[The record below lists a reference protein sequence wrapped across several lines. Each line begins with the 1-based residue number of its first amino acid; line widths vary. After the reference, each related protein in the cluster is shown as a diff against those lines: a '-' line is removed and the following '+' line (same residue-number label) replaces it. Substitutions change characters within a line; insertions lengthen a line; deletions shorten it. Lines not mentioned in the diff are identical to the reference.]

1 MGFDDEDPVEDP
13 VEELNDFDIVLRRV
27 VSGEALL
34 VSYLKKIISIFFQMC
49 EYVKHHPFF
58 HSKCPAIIRDENER
72 TNSSKSFSVK
82 SLRFPRGALG
92 VVGSSSSIFADIED
106 VCS

>member
-1 MGFDDEDPVEDP
+1 MSVPAAAVAAAADDADAKE
-13 VEELNDFDIVLRRV
+13 F
-27 VSGEALL
+27 
-34 VSYLKKIISIFFQMC
+34 
-49 EYVKHHPFF
+49 
-58 HSKCPAIIRDENER
+58 

-92 VVGSSSSIFADIED
+92 VNISSSSIFAGVED

>member
-1 MGFDDEDPVEDP
+1 VEAVL
-13 VEELNDFDIVLRRV
+13 VEEVLNVFDIVLRWV

-34 VSYLKKIISIFFQMC
+34 VSYLKKIISIFFRC
-49 EYVKHHPFF
+49 GKNGG
-58 HSKCPAIIRDENER
+58 IIIYSIPTVTTTDANER

-82 SLRFPRGALG
+82 SLRLPRGALG
-92 VVGSSSSIFADIED
+92 VIRSSSSIFAGIED